1 MIGSETGAEG
11 EEKQPA
17 EAGGKGRTQ
26 MQRQDEAPPP
36 RLTAAG
42 KCSCCHNCYRCIEAL
57 VRLVVCGRSETPST
71 F

>member
-11 EEKQPA
+11 E
-17 EAGGKGRTQ
+17 GK
-26 MQRQDEAPPP
+26 
-36 RLTAAG
+36 AAG
-42 KCSCCHNCYRCIEAL
+42 RERQKGQEAERSAAAAAAIYCSAKRCHSCYHCIEAL

>member
-11 EEKQPA
+11 EGKATGRERQ
-17 EAGGKGRTQ
+17 KGRR
-26 MQRQDEAPPP
+26 QR
-36 RLTAAG
+36 RSAAAAAAIY
-42 KCSCCHNCYRCIEAL
+42 CSAKRCHSCYHYHCIEAL